1 MKYLLLLLT
10 MTATVHAENALEL
23 LKESD
28 KARGAIGDG
37 LSWALTID
45 TEEDGEASSREFDVK
60 VKGPDALVE
69 ASAPAR
75 NKGEVYIFN
84 DRNMWFYK
92 PTLKKPVAISARQ
105 KLTGQAANG
114 DIASTNY
121 ARDYDPTIEKTE
133 DINKEKFFVLM
144 LKAKTDNLTYDKIRY
159 WISAKSKLAIKAEFL
174 NLQGQAFKIGELT
187 YKNSIKAG
195 GKTIPFVS
203 ELKITDAKFPK
214 NISIIKY
221 KNPKAEKLSDS
232 IFNVNNLS
240 R

>member
-1 MKYLLLLLT
+1 VKTLLLFLIATFTLRAE
-10 MTATVHAENALEL
+10 TALDL

-28 KARGAIGDG
+28 RARGAVGDG
-37 LSWALTID
+37 LSWNLTID
-45 TEEDGEASSREFDVK
+45 TEEDGEASAREFDVK
-60 VKGPDALVE
+60 VKDADAYVE
-69 ASAPAR
+69 ATGPAR

-121 ARDYDPTIEKTE
+121 SRDYEPTIEKTE
-133 DINKEKFFVLM
+133 EINKEKFFVLM
-144 LKAKTDNLTYDKIRY
+144 LKAKTNTLTYDKIRY
-159 WISAKSKLAIKAEFL
+159 WISAKTKLAMKAEFL
-174 NLQGQAFKIGELT
+174 NLQGKAFKIGELS
-187 YKNSIKAG
+187 YKNSVKDE
-195 GKTIPFVS
+195 GKSIPFVS

-214 NISIIKY
+214 NVSIIRY
-221 KNPKAEKLSDS
+221 KNPKAEKVSTS

>member
-1 MKYLLLLLT
+1 MKKILLFLI
-10 MTATVHAENALEL
+10 ATTVVRAESALEL

-28 KARGAIGDG
+28 KARGAAGEG
-37 LSWALTID
+37 LIWAITID

-60 VKGPDALVE
+60 VKGPDAYVE
-69 ASAPAR
+69 ATGPAR
-75 NKGEVYIFN
+75 NKGEVFIFN

-121 ARDYDPTIEKTE
+121 SRDYDPTIEKTE
-133 DINKEKFFVLM
+133 EVNKEKFYVLM
-144 LKAKTDNLTYDKIRY
+144 LKAKSDNLTYDKIRY
-159 WISAKSKLAIKAEFL
+159 WISAKSKLATKAEFL
-174 NLQGQAFKIGELT
+174 NLQGKTFKIGELA

-195 GKTIPFVS
+195 GKSIPFVS
-203 ELKITDAKFPK
+203 ELRITDAKFPK
-214 NISIIKY
+214 NFSIIKY
-221 KNPKAEKLSDS
+221 KNPVAEKLSDS

>member
-1 MKYLLLLLT
+1 MKYFLLLLIFT
-10 MTATVHAENALEL
+10 IAARAENAIEL

-28 KARGAIGDG
+28 KARGAVGEG
-37 LSWALTID
+37 LTWALTID
-45 TEEDGEASSREFDVK
+45 TEEDGEASSREFEVK
-60 VKGPDALVE
+60 AKGPDALVE
-69 ASAPAR
+69 ATAPAR

-133 DINKEKFFVLM
+133 EINKDKFFVLM
-144 LKAKTDNLTYDKIRY
+144 LKAKSDNLTYDKIRY
-159 WISAKSKLAIKAEFL
+159 WISSKTKLAMKAEFL
-174 NLQGQAFKIGELT
+174 NLQGQPFKVGEMT
-187 YKNSIKAG
+187 YKNSIKAD
-195 GKTIPFVS
+195 GKSIPFIS
-203 ELKITDAKFPK
+203 ELKITDAKFNK
-214 NISIIKY
+214 NFSIIKY
-221 KNPKAEKLSDS
+221 KSPKAEKLSDS